1 MADVA
6 SVPLESILCTEELDS
21 RPSRAPEFEKESR
34 ALVALTQALCDS
46 PQTILQ
52 TLADTILDILHCGSA
67 GISLLSTNDGGKR
80 FYWPAIAGTWKAHIG
95 GGTPR
100 DFGPCGDVLDRNT
113 PLLFKHVERRY
124 TYFQPV
130 VPLVEEALLVPFY
143 FQGKAVGTIWAVAHD
158 PSHKFDAEDERLLL
172 SLGQFASAAY
182 QSATSFDVS
191 KQLAAIVES
200 SDDAI
205 VSKNLDGVISS
216 WNTSAERLFGY
227 GADEAIGQHI
237 TLIVPPD
244 RREEEVGILEKL
256 RRGERVDHFETVRR
270 RKDGTRLDVSLTISP
285 VKDPMGRVVGASKV
299 ARDISERKRAEEAHK
314 EAELSARLLQVQD
327 EERRRIAREL
337 HDGVGQL
344 LAAVGMNVA
353 QVVREKDKLS
363 PAAARSAEDMRHSI
377 ERASAEIRTVSYL
390 LHPPMLDEIG
400 LPTALRWYADGFG
413 ERSKIK
419 LAVEVASDFPRLI
432 QDHELSLFRIA
443 QECLTNIHR
452 HSGSF
457 TAFVRL
463 SCANEQIELEIRD
476 EGKGISQE
484 IQSKLKSGASVGVGF
499 RGMQERVGLIGG
511 KLTVHPNPS
520 GNGTSVLVTIPLNEK
535 ALAPSQNTA
544 LNPDA
549 AGEEDRNEAK
559 PTVRAR
565 GL

>member
-6 SVPLESILCTEELDS
+6 PVPLESILCTEELDN

-34 ALVALTQALCDS
+34 ALVTLTQALSDS

-52 TLADTILDILHCGSA
+52 TLADTILDILRCGSA
-67 GISLLSTNDGGKR
+67 GISLLTTDDGGKR

-143 FQGKAVGTIWAVAHD
+143 VQGKAAGTIWAVAHD
-158 PSHKFDAEDERLLL
+158 PRHKFDAEDKRLLL

-182 QSATSFDVS
+182 QSVISLDVS
-191 KQLAAIVES
+191 RQLAAIVES

-205 VSKNLDGVISS
+205 VSKSLDGIISS
-216 WNTSAERLFGY
+216 WNRSAERLFGY
-227 GADEAIGQHI
+227 SADEAIGQHI

-256 RRGERVDHFETVRR
+256 RRGERVDHFETVRM
-270 RKDGTRLDVSLTISP
+270 RKDGTRLDISLTISP
-285 VKDPMGRVVGASKV
+285 VKDSTGRVIGASKV
-299 ARDISERKRAEEAHK
+299 ARDIAERKRAEQAHK

-344 LAAVGMNVA
+344 LSAVGMNVA
-353 QVVREKDKLS
+353 QILTEKGKLS
-363 PAAARSAEDMRHSI
+363 PAAVRSAEDMRFSI

-400 LPTALRWYADGFG
+400 LPTALRWYADGFA
-413 ERSKIK
+413 ERSKMK
-419 LAVEVASDFPRLI
+419 VTVEVASDFPRLI
-432 QDHELSLFRIA
+432 QDCELSLFRIA

-463 SCANEQIELEIRD
+463 SCVDQKVELQIRD
-476 EGKGISQE
+476 EGKGINQE
-484 IQSKLKSGASVGVGF
+484 IQSKINSGASVGVGF
-499 RGMQERVGLIGG
+499 RGMQERVRLIGG
-511 KLTVHPNPS
+511 KLTVHPNPN
-520 GNGTSVLVTIPLNEK
+520 GNGISVLVTLPLNEE
-535 ALAPSQNTA
+535 ALASSENTS
-544 LNPDA
+544 LNPDG
-549 AGEEDRNEAK
+549 AGEEDRL
-559 PTVRAR
+559 RAQ
-565 GL
+565 GLSL

>member
-1 MADVA
+1 
-6 SVPLESILCTEELDS
+6 
-21 RPSRAPEFEKESR
+21 
-34 ALVALTQALCDS
+34 
-46 PQTILQ
+46 
-52 TLADTILDILHCGSA
+52 
-67 GISLLSTNDGGKR
+67 
-80 FYWPAIAGTWKAHIG
+80 
-95 GGTPR
+95 
-100 DFGPCGDVLDRNT
+100 
-113 PLLFKHVERRY
+113 
-124 TYFQPV
+124 
-130 VPLVEEALLVPFY
+130 
-143 FQGKAVGTIWAVAHD
+143 
-158 PSHKFDAEDERLLL
+158 
-172 SLGQFASAAY
+172 
-182 QSATSFDVS
+182 
-191 KQLAAIVES
+191 
-200 SDDAI
+200 
-205 VSKNLDGVISS
+205 
-216 WNTSAERLFGY
+216 
-227 GADEAIGQHI
+227 
-237 TLIVPPD
+237 
-244 RREEEVGILEKL
+244 VGILEKL

-285 VKDPMGRVVGASKV
+285 VKDPTGRVVGASKV

-353 QVVREKDKLS
+353 QVLREKDKLS

-400 LPTALRWYADGFG
+400 LPTALRWYADGFA

-419 LAVEVASDFPRLI
+419 LGVEVASDFPRLI
-432 QDHELSLFRIA
+432 QDHELSLFRIT

-499 RGMQERVGLIGG
+499 RGMQERVRLIGG
-511 KLTVHPNPS
+511 KLAVQPNPC
-520 GNGTSVLVTIPLNEK
+520 GNGTSVLVTMPLNEK
-535 ALAPSQNTA
+535 ALAPSQNRA

-549 AGEEDRNEAK
+549 AGEDD
-559 PTVRAR
+559 
-565 GL
+565 GS